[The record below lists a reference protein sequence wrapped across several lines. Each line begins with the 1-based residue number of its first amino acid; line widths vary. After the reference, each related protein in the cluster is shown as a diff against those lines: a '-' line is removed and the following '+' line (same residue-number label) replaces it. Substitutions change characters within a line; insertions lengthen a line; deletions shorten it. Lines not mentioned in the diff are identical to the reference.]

1 MSDQYVAFKLDS
13 NEYAVEILAVQEIIR
28 WSNITRVPRAP
39 EYIKGVINLR
49 GAIIPIVD
57 SHLRFELAG
66 QEVTDDTRIIV
77 FRYDDTVIGLTVD
90 LVTEVLSLPQESIE
104 KHQSIHGTENQ
115 FISGIGKMEERL
127 LIILDLAKVLELG
140 VQH

>member
-1 MSDQYVAFKLDS
+1 MSDQFVAFKLDN

-28 WSNITRVPRAP
+28 WSSITRVPRAP

-49 GAIIPIVD
+49 GTIIPIID

-66 QEVTDDTRIIV
+66 TEVTDDTRIIV
-77 FRYDDTVIGLTVD
+77 FRYDDTTIGLTVD
-90 LVTEVLSLPQESIE
+90 VVTEVLSLPQDSIE
-104 KHQSIHGTENQ
+104 KHQSIHGEENQ
-115 FISGIGKMEERL
+115 FISGIGKLDERL
-127 LIILDLAKVLELG
+127 LIILDLAKVLDLG

>member
-77 FRYDDTVIGLTVD
+77 FRYDDTIIGLTVD
-90 LVTEVLSLPQESIE
+90 LVTEVLSLPQQSIE
-104 KHQSIHGTENQ
+104 KHQSIHGAENQ
-115 FISGIGKMEERL
+115 FISGIGKLEERL